1 MNPIKK
7 FLGHYRLMG
16 PAVVLPIP
24 PEIAVVYR
32 VSQNFMDNALRDF
45 PTVLAVSEPFGLD
58 FFLYF

>member
-1 MNPIKK
+1 
-7 FLGHYRLMG
+7 MG

-45 PTVLAVSEPFGLD
+45 PTVLAVSESFGLD